1 MIERLKNLSKRQM
14 ILVTVISYITYF
26 LCTILA
32 PVITICV
39 KFNLFDA
46 AKESRLQIS
55 GWALVLLLI
64 AAVVGLFIIK
74 RSVNKMSD
82 IRPANAYF
90 KYTLQTISNLVLP
103 VVILLLVE
111 LFKNDIALASS
122 TLTLMCI
129 YYIAGGVLDGAV
141 ISFIDRENKIRDGAL
156 FDKEKDARRSKV

>member
-1 MIERLKNLSKRQM
+1 MIERLKNLSKSQM

>member
-1 MIERLKNLSKRQM
+1 MIERLKNLSKKQM
-14 ILVTVISYITYF
+14 ILVTVSSYVMYF

-32 PVITICV
+32 PVITVCI
-39 KFNLFDA
+39 KFDLFNA
-46 AKESRLQIS
+46 AKESKLQIS

-64 AAVVGLFIIK
+64 GAVVGLFIIR

-103 VVILLLVE
+103 VVVLLLID

-129 YYIAGGVLDGAV
+129 YYIAGGVIDGAV